1 MRFPVID
8 IIQDNWN
15 QILTDIKEECE
26 ITDVSFKT
34 WLEPLKPIDLQGTKL
49 TVLAPDDEIQQNYL
63 MCKYG
68 RLLEKKVSELMG
80 IECKI
85 RFQPKKLSENNMSDS
100 MEENEEEYLLDQKF
114 ATEKLQQDVQD
125 LIITIDKLS
134 KELYN
139 LLVQLNKGKEE

>member
-1 MRFPVID
+1 
-8 IIQDNWN
+8 
-15 QILTDIKEECE
+15 
-26 ITDVSFKT
+26 
-34 WLEPLKPIDLQGTKL
+34 
-49 TVLAPDDEIQQNYL
+49 
-63 MCKYG
+63 
-68 RLLEKKVSELMG
+68 MG

>member
-34 WLEPLKPIDLQGTKL
+34 WLEPLKPINLQGTKL
-49 TVLAPDDEIQQNYL
+49 TVLSPDDEIQQNYL

-68 RLLEKKVSELMG
+68 RLLEKRS
-80 IECKI
+80 
-85 RFQPKKLSENNMSDS
+85 
-100 MEENEEEYLLDQKF
+100 
-114 ATEKLQQDVQD
+114 
-125 LIITIDKLS
+125 
-134 KELYN
+134 
-139 LLVQLNKGKEE
+139 LN

>member
-68 RLLEKKVSELMG
+68 RLLEKKVSERMG

>member
-34 WLEPLKPIDLQGTKL
+34 WLEPLKPINLQGTKL
-49 TVLAPDDEIQQNYL
+49 TVLSPDDEIQQNYL

-85 RFQPKKLSENNMSDS
+85 RLQPKKLSENNMSDS
-100 MEENEEEYLLDQKF
+100 VEENEEKYLLDQEF